1 MGAIMMP
8 MHNVEQRRCNMMFCL
23 VAFLAVMCILS
34 CTNTKKD
41 IEQFLKKE
49 IVAEFSR
56 RGIDAKILDKSLQ
69 IVPDG
74 ENRYRGSVGIV
85 IDGIIYDHSLS
96 VSIENETIKWQ
107 IEETETSASRRAQDQ
122 VELKQQET
130 KRIEEAQRRQ
140 EEERRRQEE
149 ERHRYDWLQGHWYA
163 NTRIGVHHAIIE
175 GNTITE
181 YTNDGD
187 YDINR
192 FVVEDGKLG
201 YMWQGMYVFFEIDER
216 QKRIKSNGQY
226 YQKIDNNRISQINQ
240 HIQRIEEIKRKLP
253 SMFISWKSAVRS
265 DDYNADVQYLH
276 AVNDLIDEA
285 NKLYGYLSWDSYVD
299 KSALNQDKRLFNDWC
314 TDMMH
319 EVTMSRQRNYYY

>member
-8 MHNVEQRRCNMMFCL
+8 MHNVEQRRCNMMFYL

-122 VELKQQET
+122 VELRQQEAM
-130 KRIEEAQRRQ
+130 RQERERRRQEEAQRQQEEAQRRQ
-140 EEERRRQEE
+140 EEELRRQEE
-149 ERHRYDWLQGHWYA
+149 NQRKQVEHQA
-163 NTRIGVHHAIIE
+163 RI
-175 GNTITE
+175 
-181 YTNDGD
+181 
-187 YDINR
+187 
-192 FVVEDGKLG
+192 
-201 YMWQGMYVFFEIDER
+201 
-216 QKRIKSNGQY
+216 
-226 YQKIDNNRISQINQ
+226 YQD
-240 HIQRIEEIKRKLP
+240 IQRIEAIKSQLLP
-253 SMFISWKSAVRS
+253 LFINWRLAVIRS
-265 DDYNADVQYLH
+265 DGSEIRYMH
-276 AVNDLIDEA
+276 TVNNLRDEA
-285 NKLYGYLSWDSYVD
+285 DRLYDHLSWEPDID
-299 KSALNQDKRLFNDWC
+299 KSVLQQDKRNFHDWYD
-314 TDMMH
+314 DMLH
-319 EVTMSRQRNYYY
+319 QVTMAKFPNYY